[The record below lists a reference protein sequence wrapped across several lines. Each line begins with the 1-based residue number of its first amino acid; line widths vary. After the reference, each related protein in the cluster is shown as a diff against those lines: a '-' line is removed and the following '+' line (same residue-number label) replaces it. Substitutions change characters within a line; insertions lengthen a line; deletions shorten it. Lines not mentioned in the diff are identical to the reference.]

1 MSRLPPA
8 AVTIACF
15 TPPAK
20 CGQQQH
26 KKKTET
32 LHGCEALTC
41 FGLKIPKSLCVL
53 FFMLFPC
60 FLFSR
65 QCAVP
70 AYKISKHQESKQSF
84 EIWCTLLFKLRAI
97 EANACNIEQ
106 RTRNEQV
113 WTQDRLP
120 SKETWPK
127 PRTPLPLTRTYY
139 VQMSVPA
146 ASFLLLN
153 ESKSY
158 SSSKNQHAKC
168 STKQS

>member
-8 AVTIACF
+8 ALTIACL

-20 CGQQQH
+20 CRQQQH

-32 LHGCEALTC
+32 LHCCEALTC

-70 AYKISKHQESKQSF
+70 AYNISKHQESKQSF

-97 EANACNIEQ
+97 EAKCLQYRAAYEEWTSLD
-106 RTRNEQV
+106 TR
-113 WTQDRLP
+113 
-120 SKETWPK
+120 
-127 PRTPLPLTRTYY
+127 
-139 VQMSVPA
+139 PA
-146 ASFLLLN
+146 AQQGNMTKTWNASPTDEDILCPDVCPRCFLLVT
-153 ESKSY
+153 ER
-158 SSSKNQHAKC
+158 
-168 STKQS
+168 KQVLQ